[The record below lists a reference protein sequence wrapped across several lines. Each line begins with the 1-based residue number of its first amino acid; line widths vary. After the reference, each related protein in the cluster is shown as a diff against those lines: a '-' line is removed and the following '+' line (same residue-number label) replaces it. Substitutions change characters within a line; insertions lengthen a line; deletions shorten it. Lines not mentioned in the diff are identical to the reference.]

1 MEVGG
6 PWVGSGTS
14 DWEMVTP
21 TWYLSDAEMWRGVC
35 RRHVWALSCVTHA
48 QHLIIRSKRS
58 FQRHGCPREPWL
70 KSDGCKEG
78 RVYGSIGVLTFVTGE
93 VKQSSLRG
101 AEYIPTCADVESIT
115 GTPKR
120 ARR

>member
-1 MEVGG
+1 VGVMLETCMG
-6 PWVGSGTS
+6 FF
-14 DWEMVTP
+14 
-21 TWYLSDAEMWRGVC
+21 
-35 RRHVWALSCVTHA
+35 
-48 QHLIIRSKRS
+48 KRKARPAPDHTIETKFS
-58 FQRHGCPREPWL
+58 ASWMTREPWF

-78 RVYGSIGVLTFVTGE
+78 QDYGSIGVLTFVTGE